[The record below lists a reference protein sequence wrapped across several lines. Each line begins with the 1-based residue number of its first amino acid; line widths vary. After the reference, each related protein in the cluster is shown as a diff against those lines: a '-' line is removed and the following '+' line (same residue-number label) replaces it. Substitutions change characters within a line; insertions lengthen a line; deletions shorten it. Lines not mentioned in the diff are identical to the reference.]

1 MTVTFQS
8 PVAGRAKVCLVAMP
22 FLPVLCPSLGISALK
37 AELAQAGIP
46 CDVHYAAVDFFHDMV
61 AATGSAAA
69 MLDYQLIASSTDI
82 GETLFGAALWDRPD
96 LEDQSSAVIA
106 DFLNAADRTL
116 DRRLVEQSVARLL
129 PLPSIATQFIDR
141 QADIRDWGRYDV
153 IGFST
158 VFSQT
163 TASLALARR
172 IKARWPKTTILFGG
186 PNVDGDMGL
195 ALMAAFPF
203 VDAVLR
209 GEADLT
215 LPRFLALA
223 DGARHDIPGV
233 ILRQNGHPI
242 EGRPALPVM
251 NLDQR
256 ALPDFTDY
264 FATIAPVIQGG
275 LNPAHL
281 LLPIE
286 TSRGCWW
293 GAVKHCVFCGLNPTT
308 MEFRSKSPARALAEF
323 DALATRWGIRQF
335 FAVDNIIDMS
345 YFRKVLPDLADRDYH
360 IFYETKSNLKET
372 HVQAL
377 ARAGVTSI
385 QPGLEGLNTEILALM
400 QKGVKARQNI
410 ELLKWCRQHGVDPL
424 WFYLYGFP
432 GERAEPYLQDIRLIP
447 LLWHLP
453 PPRNANPIVLD
464 RYSPLYRD
472 REALGLV
479 PLIPSGNS
487 AIYFAG
493 LTLETRIALAYH
505 FENRA
510 SIEVINRYENAL
522 WRAVL
527 TWKHQFEAGAYL
539 VQVAGRGATLVADG
553 RGRQDTAY
561 YLLTGAAHRL
571 LAQTRSAL
579 DPATLAV
586 SGPADIDPL
595 DFGLVLTALSL
606 GATVLDAEDTDTA
619 QTQLCDAGLGV
630 TIDGLLLALPIDLA
644 PGPLAIR
651 LEMDGLLTG
660 TAAPSPQMAL

>member
-1 MTVTFQS
+1 MTVTFPT
-8 PVAGRAKVCLVAMP
+8 PVADTARVCLVAMP
-22 FLPVLCPSLGISALK
+22 FLPVLSPSLGISALK
-37 AELAQAGIP
+37 AELAQAGIA

-61 AATGSAAA
+61 AATGSSAA

-82 GETLFGAALWDRPD
+82 GETLFGAALWDRPE
-96 LEDQSSAVIA
+96 LEDQSSAVLA

-116 DRRLVEQSVARLL
+116 ERGLVEQSVARLL
-129 PLPSIATQFIDR
+129 PLPPIATRFIDR
-141 QADIRDWGRYDV
+141 QAEIRDWGRYDV
-153 IGFST
+153 IGFSA

-172 IKARWPKTTILFGG
+172 IKARWPGITILFGG

-215 LPRFLALA
+215 LPRFLALPP
-223 DGARHDIPGV
+223 DGRQDIPGV
-233 ILRQNGHPI
+233 ILRQDGKPV

-251 NLDQR
+251 TLDQR

-264 FATIAPVIQGG
+264 FAAIGPVVTAG

-281 LLPIE
+281 VLPIE

-323 DALATRWGIRQF
+323 DALAARWGIRQF

-345 YFRKVLPDLADRDYH
+345 YFRKVLPDLADRGYR
-360 IFYETKSNLKET
+360 IFYETKSNLKEI

-493 LTLETRIALAYH
+493 LTVATRIALAYH

-510 SIEVINRYENAL
+510 SIEVIHSYEDAL

-527 TWKHQFEAGAYL
+527 TWRRQFEAGAYL
-539 VQVAGRGATLVADG
+539 VQFVGRGATLVADG
-553 RGRQDTAY
+553 RGRQHPACS
-561 YLLTGAAHRL
+561 LLTGAAHRL

-586 SGPADIDPL
+586 CGPADTDPR
-595 DFGLVLTALSL
+595 DFGLVLAAMSL
-606 GATVLDAEDTDTA
+606 GARVLDAEDTDA
-619 QTQLCDAGLGV
+619 AVAQLCNAGLAV
-630 TIDGLLLALPIDLA
+630 TIDGLLLALPIDLG

-651 LEMDGLLTG
+651 LGLDGLLNE
-660 TAAPSPQMAL
+660 TAAHPPEMAL